1 MTSCHLA
8 KTFLHSAKYHII
20 CQNVTWISWWCHVIW
35 PKYDIIWQQHHI
47 ICQTVKSIIW
57 WWWCHMIWQRHHMAF
72 GKNVQIITSFAKPSN
87 QLYDDDDVT
96 WFGKDIIWHSVKT
109 SKSSHH
115 STKLCDLLAK
125 RSCNGKYDL
134 IGLYYYQTLVHY
146 KKKKVVS

>member
-1 MTSCHLA
+1 MSFGQDIPSFGQNIISFAKTLHELADDVMSFGQNMTS
-8 KTFLHSAKYHII
+8 
-20 CQNVTWISWWCHVIW
+20 
-35 PKYDIIWQQHHI
+35 
-47 ICQTVKSIIW
+47 
-57 WWWCHMIWQRHHMAF
+57 F
-72 GKNVQIITSFAKPSN
+72 GNNITSFAKPSN